1 MSNKILLCV
10 ADQIF
15 RESERDILWE
25 MSNGIDRLEELLPYS
40 FWLSRMCVRYP
51 ISSTGIHINSI
62 EFDRALESLPG
73 AIIQI
78 SFQESK
84 EEEEAKKK

>member
-1 MSNKILLCV
+1 
-10 ADQIF
+10 
-15 RESERDILWE
+15 
-25 MSNGIDRLEELLPYS
+25 
-40 FWLSRMCVRYP
+40 MCVRYP

-78 SFQESK
+78 FSRK
-84 EEEEAKKK
+84 AKKKKKQKKKVALIFLFLFSHSDAV